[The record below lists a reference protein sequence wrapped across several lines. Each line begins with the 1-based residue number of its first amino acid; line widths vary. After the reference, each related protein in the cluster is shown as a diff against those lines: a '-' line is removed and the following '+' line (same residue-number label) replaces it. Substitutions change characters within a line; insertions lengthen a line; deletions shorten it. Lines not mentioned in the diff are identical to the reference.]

1 MSVGNRAL
9 FVLLGVLSAVT
20 VGCGGGGSAPNP
32 VRTATPS
39 PVATATQTQAATPT
53 PTPTATA
60 TTSPAP
66 TATPSAGTPT
76 PSPTPM
82 PTGAPNPVA
91 SRPLTSGDTFTYAG
105 NSLETFLYR
114 GAAPNPSG
122 TVAYAVTQQVT
133 DDGPQAFNGANPYD
147 LHTVETDRGSNQT
160 LAVTPDA
167 YYATG
172 AYSGTQTGF
181 YSYGYS
187 SSDTN
192 GQHITEKIT
201 DVSPSNGLVDILPE
215 TQAQAWTNNG
225 AQTLAESESDG
236 FSADRTTAANGTYS
250 ETDLYPQ
257 GSQFTPSPS
266 PLPATLSDNTDGSGS
281 YSFPLFGSTPN
292 AALTF
297 SAPSGGEIT
306 IVVDA
311 FGQTPS
317 YTVATW
323 YSLPLYVET
332 DSQLGALPIPG
343 ACNVPSQFGT
353 TANGVQQQY
362 VKTDTVL
369 GTTEDYSETTYI
381 VGGYAVCVALND
393 VTDVYYDYSGQG
405 NGTFGVA
412 FSGGQSPLE
421 VITLAS
427 TVGLTA
433 TSVSGAD
440 RGRDSLQAGAQRVA
454 FARTNFE
461 SMLERGRLE
470 RRRLAYQRLR
480 AGFFERSHR

>member
-1 MSVGNRAL
+1 MSLGNRAL

-20 VGCGGGGSAPNP
+20 VGCGGGGGSAPNP
-32 VRTATPS
+32 VRTPT
-39 PVATATQTQAATPT
+39 PVATPTQAPTATPKPTPTPIGPT
-53 PTPTATA
+53 PTPTAM
-60 TTSPAP
+60 
-66 TATPSAGTPT
+66 PS
-76 PSPTPM
+76 
-82 PTGAPNPVA
+82 GAPNPVA
-91 SRPLTSGDTFTYAG
+91 SRPLASGDTFSYAG

-114 GAAPNPSG
+114 GASPNPSG

-133 DDGPQAFNGANPYD
+133 DEGTKPFNGANPYD
-147 LHTVETDRGSNQT
+147 LHTVERDLGSNQT
-160 LAVTPDA
+160 IGVTTDA
-167 YYATG
+167 YYVSG

-181 YSYGYS
+181 YTYGYA

-192 GQHITEKIT
+192 GQQITEKIT
-201 DVSPSNGLVDILPE
+201 GVSPSNGLVDILPE
-215 TQAQAWTNNG
+215 TQHQTWTNSG

-292 AALTF
+292 AALTY

-311 FGQTPS
+311 LGQAPTYSVP
-317 YTVATW
+317 AW
-323 YSLPLYVET
+323 YSLPLYTET
-332 DSQLGALPIPG
+332 DSQLGALAIPG
-343 ACNVPSQFGT
+343 ACNLPSQFGT
-353 TANGVQQQY
+353 SANGVQQQY
-362 VKTDTVL
+362 TKTDTVL
-369 GTTEDYSETTYI
+369 GTTEDYSEVTYV
-381 VGGYAVCVALND
+381 VGGYAVCVALTD
-393 VTDVYYDYSGQG
+393 VTYVYYDYSGQG

-421 VITLAS
+421 IITLDS

-433 TSVSGAD
+433 TNVSGAD